1 MGKKQVVCDT
11 DVLIDYFD
19 ISNLRHSK
27 CCEILE
33 NQIGLDNIILSAI
46 TFLEIQSGARNKSEQ
61 NKIRKKLARFNMA
74 LLSAEI
80 TTQAIDLFEK
90 YRLSHGLAIPDCLI
104 SSKAVVL
111 DVELFTFNVK
121 DYRFID
127 SVKLYEIGIK

>member
-19 ISNLRHSK
+19 NSNLRHSK
-27 CCEILE
+27 CCDILE
-33 NQIGLDNIILSAI
+33 NQIGLDNIVLSAI
-46 TFLEIQSGARNKSEQ
+46 TFLEMQSGARNKSEQ

-80 TTQAIDLFEK
+80 TTEAIGLFGK

-104 SSKAVVL
+104 ASTAVVL
-111 DVELFTFNVK
+111 NVELFTFNVK

-127 SVKLYEIGIK
+127 SVKLYEVEII